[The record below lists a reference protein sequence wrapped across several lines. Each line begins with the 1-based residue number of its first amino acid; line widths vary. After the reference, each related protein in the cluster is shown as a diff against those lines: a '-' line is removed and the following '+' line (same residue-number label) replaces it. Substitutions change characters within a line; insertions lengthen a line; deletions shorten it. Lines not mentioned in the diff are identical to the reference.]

1 MRKVLIYSASF
12 FALLGVV
19 LTVLPFGT
27 IALLPIVLA
36 LVLVFFAFRIS
47 SVKQRRFARIILII
61 SAITLLV
68 VIGKEIFV
76 KDVVVL
82 DKQFEK
88 NKVESKKEDIKDLEG
103 L

>member
-1 MRKVLIYSASF
+1 MRKILISSASF

-19 LTVLPFGT
+19 LTILPFGT

-36 LVLVFFAFRIS
+36 LVLAFFAFRIS
-47 SVKQRRFARIILII
+47 NLNQRRFTRIILII
-61 SAITLLV
+61 SAVTLLV
-68 VIGKEIFV
+68 VIGKDIFV
-76 KDVVVL
+76 KDVVAV

-88 NKVESKKEDIKDLEG
+88 NKVESKKDDIKELEG

>member
-1 MRKVLIYSASF
+1 MRKILISSASF

-19 LTVLPFGT
+19 LTILPFGT

-36 LVLVFFAFRIS
+36 LVLALFAFRIS
-47 SVKQRRFARIILII
+47 NLNQRRFTRIILII
-61 SAITLLV
+61 SAVTLLV
-68 VIGKEIFV
+68 VIGKDIFV
-76 KDVVVL
+76 KDVVAV

-88 NKVESKKEDIKDLEG
+88 NKVESKKDDIKDLEG

>member
-1 MRKVLIYSASF
+1 MRKILISSASF

-19 LTVLPFGT
+19 LTILPFGT

-36 LVLVFFAFRIS
+36 LVLAFFAFRIS
-47 SVKQRRFARIILII
+47 NLNQRRFTRIILII
-61 SAITLLV
+61 SAVTLLV
-68 VIGKEIFV
+68 VIGKDIFV
-76 KDVVVL
+76 KDVVAV

-88 NKVESKKEDIKDLEG
+88 NKVESKKDDIKDLEG

>member
-1 MRKVLIYSASF
+1 MRKILISSASF

-19 LTVLPFGT
+19 LTILPFGT

-36 LVLVFFAFRIS
+36 LVLALFAFRIS
-47 SVKQRRFARIILII
+47 NLNQRRFTRIILII
-61 SAITLLV
+61 SAVTLLV
-68 VIGKEIFV
+68 VIGKDIFV
-76 KDVVVL
+76 KDVVAV

-88 NKVESKKEDIKDLEG
+88 NKVESKKDDIKELEG